1 MRRAGISLPAWG
13 VFLAALIPAALS
25 GQSVAVETIAPKD
38 LETFLRACPSEM
50 DDRWRTLYGFF
61 EDVGCGDGNLLTQK
75 VKGAREPNL
84 IALLPGETKSTI
96 LVGAH
101 HDYSSEGLM
110 WFIPGGKG
118 VIDNWS
124 GAVMLPA
131 LYAALSRHPR
141 KHTFVFVA
149 FAAEERG
156 MVGSKHYAKNMSPD
170 ERANSRAMINLEC
183 LGLDSTAV
191 WVKRSDKALWE
202 AMLRAS
208 SVTKL
213 PVRGVDMQG
222 VAGSDA
228 SPFLKL
234 KIPVLEIHSFNQDK
248 VNRLHTFLD
257 DLFSVNWKE
266 YYDSYALI
274 ATFLAYL
281 DVKLGRS

>member
-1 MRRAGISLPAWG
+1 MRRIGKSFPAWG
-13 VFLAALIPAALS
+13 IVLSALLSAALS
-25 GQSVAVETIAPKD
+25 GQSVAVEPIVRGD
-38 LETFLRACPSEM
+38 LEAFLRACPTDM
-50 DDRWRTLYGFF
+50 DARWRTLHRFF
-61 EDVGCGDGNLLTQK
+61 ETVGCRGEYLFTQK

-84 IALLPGETKSTI
+84 IAVLPGESASKI

-101 HDYSSEGLM
+101 HDFSAEGLL
-110 WFIPGGKG
+110 WFIPGGMG

-124 GAVMLPA
+124 GAAMLPA

-156 MVGSKHYAKNMSPD
+156 MIGSKHYARKMSPD
-170 ERANSRAMINLEC
+170 EKANTRAMINLEC
-183 LGLDSTAV
+183 LGLESMAV

-208 SVTKL
+208 AVTGL

-228 SPFLKL
+228 GPFLKL
-234 KIPVLEIHSFNQDK
+234 KIPVLEIHSFTQDK

-257 DLFSVNWKE
+257 NLISVNWKE
-266 YYDSYALI
+266 YYDSYTLI

-281 DVKLGRS
+281 DMKLDRS